1 MTHTLAIAVMIVDA
15 NQEQRDVLIMRK
27 PIIAGNWKMFKT
39 RDEALYFILEVSE
52 NMPNSKYVETVVFA
66 QAPLMRCLIKRQG
79 ANLRIGAQN
88 MHFEDEGAFT
98 GEISGP
104 LLKSYKVDYVLIG
117 HSERRQYFFETDEM
131 VNLKIKAALRNELK
145 PIVCVGEKLEE
156 RENQTTNQV
165 LEKQIKAAFKDIK
178 AIDLKNIV
186 IAYEPIWAI
195 GTGKTATAEMA
206 DEACGYIR
214 ELIKSLYGKVV
225 SEAIRI
231 QYGGSVKPE
240 NIKELLAKE
249 NIDGALIGGASLD
262 PGKFIKMANAPIAK

>member
-1 MTHTLAIAVMIVDA
+1 MMQTHAIAVMIVIVNKPLRKLD
-15 NQEQRDVLIMRK
+15 NMRK

-39 RDEALYFILEVSE
+39 RDEALFFILQVSE
-52 NMPNSKYVETVVFA
+52 NMPSSKDVETVVFA
-66 QAPLMRCLIKRQG
+66 QAPMMRCLIKRQG
-79 ANLRIGAQN
+79 TNLRIGAQN
-88 MHFEDEGAFT
+88 LHFEDEGAYT

-104 LLKSYKVDYVLIG
+104 LLKSYKVEYVLIG
-117 HSERRQYFFETDEM
+117 HSERRQYFSETDEM
-131 VNLKIKAALRNELK
+131 VNSKIKAALRNELK

-156 RENQTTNQV
+156 RENNQTHEVLSRQV
-165 LEKQIKAAFKDIK
+165 KKAFSGIS
-178 AIDLKNIV
+178 AIEMKNIV

-214 ELIKSLYGKVV
+214 KLIFELYGKVV

-240 NIKELLAKE
+240 NIEELIAKE
-249 NIDGALIGGASLD
+249 NIDGALIGGASLE
-262 PGKFIKMANAPIAK
+262 PEKFIFMANAAKK